1 VEVAVTSGMSE
12 LEQALEAL
20 EAALK
25 RAAA

>member
-1 VEVAVTSGMSE
+1 VKSGMSE
-12 LEQALEAL
+12 LKQALEAL